1 MCRHLREL
9 ALAGDGIEVEWGRRE
24 VKKGTAEARRDEDWR
39 RALRASVRSA
49 GWRKARMAFMV
60 GARIAP
66 DISRAKKESKKME

>member
-24 VKKGTAEARRDEDWR
+24 VKKGTAEAPREDWR
-39 RALRASVRSA
+39 RALRASARSA

-60 GARIAP
+60 GAQMAA
-66 DISRAKKESKKME
+66 DI